1 MTVNLTI
8 ITPTYNEEESIV
20 RCIQAVKRMMSNDL
34 PALSYEHIVIDNY
47 STDGTVALIDALC
60 IEDSNL
66 KLIVNGRNIGATR
79 SIYRAMARAQGEWV
93 IPMLAADLQ
102 DPVEAIPKMYAKIKS
117 GVNVVYGVRTNRQ
130 ESLIMRTLRSVYY
143 RLIRRFSES
152 DIPINV
158 GDFSLIHSDVSKA
171 IVALDDQ
178 YPYVRGLIAQSASKV
193 DYVPYRWAKRA
204 SGKSKSKPLVLIDV
218 AISGMV
224 STTQIPARI
233 ALIVGFITSTLGF
246 GAGLVYLGLTLS
258 GLSSAPPG
266 IPTIVVSM
274 FTLMGMQLFFL
285 GLIGEY
291 VLSIHRQI
299 KREPISPIL
308 LEKNF

>member
-1 MTVNLTI
+1 MTLNLTI

-20 RCIQAVKRMMSNDL
+20 SCINAVTQMMSQQL
-34 PALSYEHIVIDNY
+34 PELTYEHIVIDNH
-47 STDGTVALIDALC
+47 STDGTVALVESMCANN
-60 IEDSNL
+60 SNL

-79 SIYRAMARAQGEWV
+79 SIYRAMGRANGEWV

-102 DPVEAIPKMYAKIKS
+102 DPVEAIPEMYGKIQP
-117 GVNVVYGVRTNRQ
+117 GINVIYGVRTNRQ
-130 ESLIMRTLRSVYY
+130 ESVLMRSLRSIYY
-143 RLIRRFSES
+143 RLIRKFSES

-158 GDFSLIHSDVSKA
+158 GDFSLINAEVSKS
-171 IVALDDQ
+171 IVDLDDQ

-193 DYVPYRWAKRA
+193 DYVPYTWAKRA
-204 SGKSKSKPLVLIDV
+204 NGRSKSKPLVLIDV

-224 STTQIPARI
+224 STTQVPARI

-246 GAGLVYLGLTLS
+246 GAGFVYLALTLS

-266 IPTIVVSM
+266 IPTIVVSI

-308 LEKNF
+308 SEKNF

>member
-20 RCIQAVKRMMSNDL
+20 RCIQAVKRMMSSDL
-34 PALSYEHIVIDNY
+34 PALSYEHIIIDNY
-47 STDGTVALIDALC
+47 STDGTVALISALC

-79 SIYRAMARAQGEWV
+79 SIYRAMARARGEWV

-102 DPVEAIPKMYAKIKS
+102 DPVEAIPEMYAKIKS

-130 ESLIMRTLRSVYY
+130 ESLVMRTLRSVYY

-193 DYVPYRWAKRA
+193 DYVSYRWEKRA

-266 IPTIVVSM
+266 IPTIVVSI